1 VQIAEIGLNPA
12 GVSAAFAAGVI
23 SFASPCVWPLVP
35 AYLSYISGVT
45 FGELDQQTRRVV
57 ISTVAFV
64 LGFTIV
70 FTMIG
75 AGAGVLGATI
85 TGNRRALEIGAGAIV
100 IVMGA
105 LLAGFG
111 GRLLLQERRLH
122 VAQRRGLVGAFV
134 AGLAF
139 AIGWTP
145 CIGPTLGAI
154 VTFAA
159 RTGSALDSSILLA
172 AYSLGL
178 GVPFLLSGL
187 AAVRGASRVG
197 VLRRNSPMLMRG
209 SGVVLMAL
217 GVMLLTG
224 ELNRL
229 TSSLSTVFVVG

>member
-1 VQIAEIGLNPA
+1 MIAAIGLNPA
-12 GVSAAFAAGVI
+12 GVSAAFAAGFI
-23 SFASPCVWPLVP
+23 SFISPCVWPLVP
-35 AYLSYISGVT
+35 AYLSYLSGVT
-45 FGELDQQTRRVV
+45 FGELEQQTRRVV
-57 ISTVAFV
+57 TSTAAFV

-70 FTMIG
+70 FTLIG

-85 TGNRRALEIGAGAIV
+85 TSNRRALEIGAGAIV
-100 IVMGA
+100 IAMGA

-111 GRLLLQERRLH
+111 GRLLMQEKRLQI
-122 VAQRRGLVGAFV
+122 AQRRGYAGAFV

-159 RTGSALDSSILLA
+159 STGNALDSSILLA

-187 AAVRGASRVG
+187 AVVRGASRVG
-197 VLRRNSPMLMRG
+197 MLRRNSLLLMRA
-209 SGVVLMAL
+209 SGVVLMGL
-217 GVMLLTG
+217 GVLLLTG

-229 TSSLSTVFVVG
+229 TGSLSTVFVVG